1 MKKEKK
7 KKRILMIEDDIFLR
21 KVYRDQFTRNDIE
34 FIEATNGVEGMS
46 KAQSE
51 KPDLILLDLMLPRKN
66 GFDVLRD
73 LKKNSKTKKIPVI
86 ILTNLSQDIDV
97 TEGLALG
104 AVDYLVKTD
113 LRLSDVVEKVKK
125 WLK

>member
-1 MKKEKK
+1 
-7 KKRILMIEDDIFLR
+7 MIEDDIFLR